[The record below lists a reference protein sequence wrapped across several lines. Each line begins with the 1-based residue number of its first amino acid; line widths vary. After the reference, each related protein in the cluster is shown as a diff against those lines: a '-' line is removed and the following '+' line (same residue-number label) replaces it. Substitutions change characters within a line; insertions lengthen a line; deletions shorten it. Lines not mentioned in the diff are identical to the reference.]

1 MGFHTHYAVSGRQGR
16 ILIVDD
22 EEEIRKPIRLTL
34 TRAGYE
40 VVEASDGDEAIR
52 LLNSADNPLMVDVI
66 VCDLRMPRV
75 NGTEAIAYFRS
86 QYPTVPIVVLTGFP
100 DVEMAVT
107 LMKQGIHDYLVKPAT
122 KEDVLRIIKEAVTQ
136 HEILKGQFA
145 T

>member
-40 VVEASDGDEAIR
+40 VVEAADGDEAIR
-52 LLNSADNPLMVDVI
+52 RLSSGDNPLMVDVI

-75 NGTEAIAYFRS
+75 DGREAIAYFRS
-86 QYPTVPIVVLTGFP
+86 QYPSIPIVVLTGFP
-100 DVEMAVT
+100 DVEMAVA

-122 KEDVLRIIKEAVTQ
+122 KDDVLRIIKEAVNQ

>member
-1 MGFHTHYAVSGRQGR
+1 MGLHTHYAVGGRQGR
-16 ILIVDD
+16 VLIVDD

-40 VVEASDGDEAIR
+40 VIEAADGKEAIR
-52 LLNSADNPLMVDVI
+52 QLNSDDNPLMVDVI
-66 VCDLRMPRV
+66 LCDLRMPGLD
-75 NGTEAIAYFRS
+75 GTDAIAYFRS
-86 QYPTVPIVVLTGFP
+86 QYPSVPIVVLTGFP

-107 LMKQGIHDYLVKPAT
+107 LMKQGIHDYLVKPVT
-122 KEDVLRIIKEAVTQ
+122 KDDVLRVIGAAVNK